1 MARVQDAG
9 PFGQYNV
16 GGIQIIVDVPKHL
29 AAFDG
34 LSSGVELLNI
44 TAMVRNMAKQ
54 GKVDWYANDVL
65 LVVEGATDELLTQ
78 LAFYVEGE
86 AKVNAPV
93 DTGFLR
99 NAIYTIAP
107 GRNNRDE
114 AQATASALAER
125 YLAPLPD
132 LQPHEAAVHAAAE
145 YTIYQEMVRSFLYS
159 ALEKA
164 RAVTPGIIQEVG
176 RAKL

>member
-1 MARVQDAG
+1 MLQ
-9 PFGQYNV
+9 N
-16 GGIQIIVDVPKHL
+16 
-29 AAFDG
+29 
-34 LSSGVELLNI
+34 
-44 TAMVRNMAKQ
+44 

-65 LVVEGATDELLTQ
+65 LQVEGATDELLTQ

-93 DTGFLR
+93 DTGFMR

-107 GRNNRDE
+107 GTNNRDE
-114 AQATASALAER
+114 AQANAEAVAER

-132 LQPHEAAVHAAAE
+132 LKPHEAAVHAAAE
-145 YTIYQEMVRSFLYS
+145 YTIFQEMIQSFLYR

-164 RAVTPGIIQEVG
+164 RAVAPGIIQEVG
-176 RAKL
+176 KAKL